1 MAKRLIGHRT
11 QFGVIDTTGV
21 NPYLP
26 GTGWDVL
33 FTPDVLGSALTEIEV
48 FHISLDGP
56 VGSSAAVLI
65 DNQIWDFVNQGWS
78 NGWDPSQPLL
88 LGQTMTVAFCWNVAR
103 TAGPY
108 NRTTNIQP
116 VVTLWLRHEEQ
127 AGQRILPGLAV

>member
-11 QFGVIDTTGV
+11 QFGVQDSTGV

-33 FTPDVLGSALTEIEV
+33 FTPDIIGSALTEIEV
-48 FHISLDGP
+48 YHIGLDGP

-65 DNQIWDFVNQGWS
+65 DGYPWDFINQGWS
-78 NGWDPSQPLL
+78 NGWDPSQPMLL
-88 LGQTMTVAFCWNVAR
+88 AQTNTVAFCWNVAF

-116 VVTLWLRHEEQ
+116 VVTLWLRHEE
-127 AGQRILPGLAV
+127 AAKGLAGLLGQ

>member
-1 MAKRLIGHRT
+1 MAKKLLGYRT
-11 QFGVIDTTGV
+11 RRGVQDSTGV

-33 FTPDVLGSALTEIEV
+33 FTPDVMGTGLTEVEV

-56 VGSSAAVLI
+56 VGSSAAVLL
-65 DNQIWDFVNQGWS
+65 DNQLWDFVNQAWS
-78 NGWDPSQPLL
+78 NGWDPSQPMLL
-88 LGQTMTVAFCWNVAR
+88 AQTVTVAVCWNVAQ

-116 VVTLWLRHEEQ
+116 VVTLWLRHEIAEP
-127 AGQRILPGLAV
+127 QRILPGLAY